1 MQTVKLE
8 LPLEKVQVVMNAL
21 SQLPWVTANPVI
33 SEIDQQVKP
42 QINSQSQAGVP
53 EQAAH

>member
-8 LPLEKVQVVMNAL
+8 LPLDKVQVVMNAL
-21 SQLPWVTANPVI
+21 SQLPWITANPVI

-42 QINSQSQAGVP
+42 QVNAQPQGGVT
-53 EQAAH
+53 EQAAQ